1 MTNQTSEPQTPPSKQ
16 QIELSAQT
24 ASPALPSAKSPVR
37 TLGLTALA
45 MAAFASNSILCR
57 KGLGAGAIDPA
68 SYTAIRLASGA
79 VVLSIVYAAARSR
92 APVGDR
98 PDSKPAG
105 TAVAFAAAAALL
117 LYAIAFSYAYI
128 GLKSGTGA
136 LILFGSVQATMI
148 IAGLIGGERPN
159 VLAWMGFVAAAG
171 GLVYLVS
178 PGLAAP
184 PLLGA
189 ALMAVAGVSWGVY
202 SLLGRGGG
210 DPVART
216 WVNFVR
222 TAPVAVFI
230 AAAAFS
236 GAHLTAPGIWLA
248 SLSGG
253 ISSGL
258 GYVVWFAALKGLT
271 ATRAALVQLS
281 VPVLV
286 AISGVA
292 FLGEQVSGR
301 LVVSSILV
309 LGGIALAIG
318 ADVWG
323 KAKKN

>member
-1 MTNQTSEPQTPPSKQ
+1 MQS
-16 QIELSAQT
+16 IELSAQT
-24 ASPALPSAKSPVR
+24 AKPPLPAAKSTGR
-37 TLGLTALA
+37 TLALTALA
-45 MAAFASNSILCR
+45 MGAFASNSILCR

-68 SYTAIRLASGA
+68 SYTAIRLAAGA
-79 VVLSIVYAAARSR
+79 VVLSFVYGFARTRTVAAESQAASISSPRK
-92 APVGDR
+92 AL
-98 PDSKPAG
+98 
-105 TAVAFAAAAALL
+105 AAAAALL
-117 LYAIAFSYAYI
+117 VYAIAFSYAYI
-128 GLKSGTGA
+128 SLKSGTGA
-136 LILFGSVQATMI
+136 LVLFGSVQATMI

-159 VLAWMGFVAAAG
+159 MLAWTGFVAAAG

-178 PGLAAP
+178 PGLASP

-189 ALMAVAGVSWGVY
+189 ALMAMAGVSWGVY

-216 WVNFVR
+216 WVNFLR
-222 TAPVAVFI
+222 TAPVAVLI
-230 AAAAFS
+230 AALSFS
-236 GAHLTAPGIWLA
+236 SARLTAAGIWLA
-248 SLSGG
+248 ALSGG

-286 AISGVA
+286 AISGVM

-301 LVVSSILV
+301 LVVSSVLV

-323 KAKKN
+323 KGQDN